1 MSAQSERKEVASGT
15 LEFQQSSAAAQ
26 GWWQCGRQRGREE
39 AAAARARARG
49 RRRTMALAPGE
60 SGRYRLA
67 FARAGAPART
77 RGGREG
83 GEALAG
89 RERGRERRDA
99 I

>member
-1 MSAQSERKEVASGT
+1 MYIKKHLRLVAV
-15 LEFQQSSAAAQ
+15 
-26 GWWQCGRQRGREE
+26 W
-39 AAAARARARG
+39 AAARARRSRCRPRAG
-49 RRRTMALAPGE
+49 ERRAMVLAPGE

-67 FARAGAPART
+67 LARAGAPARA

-89 RERGRERRDA
+89 RERGRERRVA